1 MIFNFDKLHDKL
13 HFLRHQYWH
22 PRLQSFFSR
31 SRFWVD
37 ITFFQCVLR
46 SSSRSTK
53 LLAVL
58 NRKYMVSL
66 ESFETFLKCPEMH
79 KFTVFLPTKHYFTK
93 PNTFCQKSQTLST
106 QLRLQVNACGEYL
119 KWWEKWSIERSF
131 TTTWRGLR
139 TIWKSTKKKEQRF
152 QNNQFVVNGQ

>member
-1 MIFNFDKLHDKL
+1 MIFTFDKLHDKL

-22 PRLQSFFSR
+22 PRFQSIFSR
-31 SRFWVD
+31 SRFWVV

-58 NRKYMVSL
+58 SRKYMVSL

-79 KFTVFLPTKHYFTK
+79 KVTVFLPTKHYFTK
-93 PNTFCQKSQTLST
+93 PNSFSQKSQISST
-106 QLRLQVNACGEYL
+106 QLRLQVDACEEYL
-119 KWWEKWSIERSF
+119 TWREKWAIERSI

-139 TIWKSTKKKEQRF
+139 IILKITKKK
-152 QNNQFVVNGQ
+152 NNGSETISL